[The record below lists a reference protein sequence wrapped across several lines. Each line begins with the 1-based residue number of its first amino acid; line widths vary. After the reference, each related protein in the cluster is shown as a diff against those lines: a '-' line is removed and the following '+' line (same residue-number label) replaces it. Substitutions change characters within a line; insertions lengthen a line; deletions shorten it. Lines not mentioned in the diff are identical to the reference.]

1 MLLFIRLWFTLI
13 MLLLM
18 ELLLLLRL
26 NCCSLDLGVAVDE
39 VALKVDDD
47 ATLGVTMLVDTE
59 DRLFCW
65 RDVDGGTFEYKLV
78 LED

>member
-1 MLLFIRLWFTLI
+1 

-26 NCCSLDLGVAVDE
+26 NCCCSLDLGVAVDG

-59 DRLFCW
+59 DILFCW